1 MEFAKTKRGTLLVA
15 SLATALLVGGGVA
28 FAYWTTT
35 GSGTSTAT
43 AGDSSPVVVTQT
55 NTVTGLYPGGSA
67 QNIDLNIANSNAAAQ
82 YLAKV
87 AVSVSS
93 TSNAG
98 CTAADFT
105 VTQATIGAEV
115 PSGATNAYAGATTGA
130 TIKMNNAATS
140 QDACKNVTINLAF
153 AAS

>member
-35 GSGTSTAT
+35 GSGNGSAAAGTSSA
-43 AGDSSPVVVTQT
+43 VVVTQT

-67 QNIDLNIANSNAAAQ
+67 QDINLNIANSNASAQ

-87 AVSVSS
+87 AVSVSG
-93 TSNAG
+93 TDTPG
-98 CTAADFT
+98 CTDKDFT
-105 VTQATIGAEV
+105 VTDATIGAEV

-130 TIKMNNAATS
+130 TIKMKGTASN
-140 QDACKNVTINLAF
+140 QDACKNV
-153 AAS
+153 